1 MVHYV
6 PASLENLTQVAHYVL
21 DQENEVEMRGIV
33 LSANSWCKRKM
44 IKERLAKDM
53 MSQLETYE
61 AMLSDYLRTKN
72 ITDESLASS
81 LLQYDDFIP
90 CF

>member
-1 MVHYV
+1 MHYV
-6 PASLENLTQVAHYVL
+6 PASLENLTQVAEYVL
-21 DQENEVEMRGIV
+21 DDNNEVEMKGIV
-33 LSANSWCKRKM
+33 NLANSWCRTKM

-61 AMLSDYLRTKN
+61 EMLSDYLHTQN
-72 ITDESLASS
+72 ITEVSLATS
-81 LLQYDDFIP
+81 LLQYGDFIP